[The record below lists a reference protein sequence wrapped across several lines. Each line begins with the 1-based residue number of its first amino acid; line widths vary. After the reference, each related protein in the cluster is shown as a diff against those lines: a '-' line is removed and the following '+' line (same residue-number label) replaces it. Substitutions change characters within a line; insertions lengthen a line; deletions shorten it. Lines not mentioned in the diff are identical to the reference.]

1 MPQSVIPQNTGV
13 CQAFDAKAAA
23 DTGRRPARR
32 KRSVRGTSAA
42 PGPQL
47 EVTADDRTDLAQML
61 LTIQITI

>member
-23 DTGRRPARR
+23 DTGQRPARR
-32 KRSVRGTSAA
+32 KRSVWHLRS